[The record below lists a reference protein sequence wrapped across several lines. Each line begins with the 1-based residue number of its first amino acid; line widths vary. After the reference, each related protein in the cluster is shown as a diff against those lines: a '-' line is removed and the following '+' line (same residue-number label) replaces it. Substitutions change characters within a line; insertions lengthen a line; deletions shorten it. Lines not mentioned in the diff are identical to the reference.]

1 MANDVLLKDG
11 YKNSEDVRCV
21 DGFVTILLK
30 PKSFIG
36 KGNYIKLCIQPEY
49 DEPIT
54 LKDIA
59 EKYPDVYMVIFEGLL
74 NGEIYNYGNH
84 KEGLWEKIGRTDGYA

>member
-1 MANDVLLKDG
+1 MANDVLFKDG
-11 YKNSEDVRCV
+11 YKNSEDVIFY

-30 PKSFIG
+30 TKPEKEEGI
-36 KGNYIKLCIQPEY
+36 YIRLCICPEY

-59 EKYPDVYMVIFEGLL
+59 EKYPDVYMVIFEDML
-74 NGEIYNYGNH
+74 NGEIYSYGNH